1 MSWFG
6 FVVLCLALICT
17 SSTFV
22 VAAAGDS
29 CFPTSFSRLVSS
41 YDNSIGLFDGVGW
54 WNSANSLTVLVNNA
68 LYGGADNATVSQT
81 LAIVERTYALYSWC
95 DFTFCPF
102 GICNDDAGW
111 WALMFQGAHDLAL
124 RSGGGSAAVATA
136 SKYLNTSAFLFDSIL
151 ISWSNTTEACGGGVW
166 WCLENHYKNAIPNE
180 LFLAIGSGLALR
192 LPKNSDRHAR
202 FFEWA
207 QKELDWFVKSGM
219 INSAGTIN
227 DGLTSDC
234 KNNGDTTWTYNQGVI
249 LGGLA
254 ALYQVDNNTAHLN
267 LAVSIYSA
275 AVAALTND
283 GVLHEPCE
291 PNCGSSGCQFKGIF
305 ARNVMYLENV
315 LSKIPA
321 FSNAT
326 SAMRSF
332 IATNAASICS
342 HDAGSGGLL
351 GIVWS
356 GPFDNSTA
364 SVCTLTSALDC
375 LVANI
380 NIQQRR

>member
-1 MSWFG
+1 MKFWLLFIAFSAAFA
-6 FVVLCLALICT
+6 VAT
-17 SSTFV
+17 SS
-22 VAAAGDS
+22 ASISPAS
-29 CFPTSFSRLVSS
+29 CGYNARVKLISDFNVL
-41 YDNSIGLFDGVGW
+41 GLFSTTGW
-54 WNSANSLTVLVNNA
+54 WNSANVFTAIVNDAILASDPTLDDQVLTMLEQTFT
-68 LYGGADNATVSQT
+68 LYGYVT
-81 LAIVERTYALYSWC
+81 R
-95 DFTFCPF
+95 FTDDY
-102 GICNDDAGW
+102 NDDEGW
-111 WALMFQGAHDLAL
+111 WALMFVRAHELAL
-124 RSGGGSAAVATA
+124 RRNRQKLAGDFFGTSVFLWHDMAKSWNDTAA
-136 SKYLNTSAFLFDSIL
+136 
-151 ISWSNTTEACGGGVW
+151 ACGGGIW
-166 WCLENHYKNAIPNE
+166 WSKTTKYKNAIANE
-180 LFLAIGSGLALR
+180 LFFALAAEIALR
-192 LPKNSDRHAR
+192 TKSADEKTY
-202 FFEWA
+202 FTGWA

-364 SVCTLTSALDC
+364 SACTTGSAYDC
-375 LVANI
+375 LVAN
-380 NIQQRR
+380 R